1 MHDTRPSTWTKAGTC
16 GKAWGHWISGARLR
30 LKHRA
35 PRTVLLIPK
44 WQTSRDEEGGTGPTM
59 RIMTLVPPCNGPV
72 LGLIARS
79 VMTANWKSKPT
90 PVYCC

>member
-1 MHDTRPSTWTKAGTC
+1 MSGT
-16 GKAWGHWISGARLR
+16 RLR

-59 RIMTLVPPCNGPV
+59 RIILGNPEGEVRTLLLSELLPEGFTPAQ
-72 LGLIARS
+72 LLAR
-79 VMTANWKSKPT
+79 MDETEPG
-90 PVYCC
+90 